1 MTGVVEIVLVDG
13 SEVDLGGEQ
22 RLMTEALANH
32 GQGDAVPQGVGG
44 PGVTGDIHRETGRE
58 PHQLRET
65 MEGVVHPL
73 LGTEELVAVALA
85 VEDREEIARGLVTGC
100 LKLRISPERVDELL
114 HAGFPTD
121 GERGA

>member
-32 GQGDAVPQGVGG
+32 GQGNAVPQGVGG

-58 PHQLRET
+58 PHHPREVV
-65 MEGVVHPL
+65 EGVVHPL

-100 LKLRISPERVDELL
+100 LKLRISPKRVNELL